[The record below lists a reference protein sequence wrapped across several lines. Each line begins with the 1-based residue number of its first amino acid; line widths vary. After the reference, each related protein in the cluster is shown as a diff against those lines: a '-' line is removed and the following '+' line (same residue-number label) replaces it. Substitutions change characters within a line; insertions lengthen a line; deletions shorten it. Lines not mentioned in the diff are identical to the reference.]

1 VQTPKLLEYWSCS
14 QAVRFLNNEA
24 FAVCMQMK
32 AQHATAEALAELG
45 VGVHGL
51 ASVAV
56 AASAQ

>member
-1 VQTPKLLEYWSCS
+1 MKHSL
-14 QAVRFLNNEA
+14 
-24 FAVCMQMK
+24 VCMQMK